1 MQSPQ
6 SPVSQLVSALRRPLV
21 RDVLLLLLAV
31 VLILSPVLATMNV
44 FGGPEYRYESVEVIE
59 TDSGI
64 AFADESDVP
73 PGVPISDEIACSGTL
88 VQRACALE
96 APLTDGGSQPL
107 GVTTTDLEVDPG
119 ISDPPY
125 RFVLLNGTLYRT
137 TYETNESAQRADGS
151 YPVEVTLSPSSSG
164 VSLHA
169 VSVPEGDVSGT
180 IAEAARNGVAT
191 SKSAKDVPSTPV
203 ALQGNTYHRVFPV
216 EEPSEGLTEV
226 GQALFFVAAFGVI
239 LLISVSRKIRVNV
252 DVDYQAER

>member
-1 MQSPQ
+1 M
-6 SPVSQLVSALRRPLV
+6 
-21 RDVLLLLLAV
+21 
-31 VLILSPVLATMNV
+31 
-44 FGGPEYRYESVEVIE
+44 
-59 TDSGI
+59 
-64 AFADESDVP
+64 
-73 PGVPISDEIACSGTL
+73 
-88 VQRACALE
+88 
-96 APLTDGGSQPL
+96 
-107 GVTTTDLEVDPG
+107 
-119 ISDPPY
+119 
-125 RFVLLNGTLYRT
+125 
-137 TYETNESAQRADGS
+137 
-151 YPVEVTLSPSSSG
+151 TLSPSSPG

-216 EEPSEGLTEV
+216 EEPSEGITQV